1 MNVVVDEEFI
11 KEHQFDPEYY
21 EVIYRQYE
29 DLIHD
34 IAHKYFLKGFEYE
47 DLFSEGVVKLF
58 LVIPKWKPELGYKF
72 STFLGHSLHRHYQT
86 LVRKQRAVKRWN
98 GQSEMSFEEPISEV
112 DKVYLKDLLA
122 DEHALEPFQMDVLV
136 ADDFIDTYCA
146 TVKKERDVRVIK
158 GYFLEDKKQHDLAKE
173 LDIAQPTVSRIIAR
187 NQKKIKV
194 MYEKG
199 NY

>member
-11 KEHQFDPEYY
+11 KEHQFEPEYY
-21 EVIYRQYE
+21 EAIYHQYE

-34 IAHKYFLKGFEYE
+34 IAHKYFLRGFEYE

-58 LVIPKWKPELGYKF
+58 LVIPRWKPELGYKF

-86 LVRKQRAVKRWN
+86 LVRKQMAVKRGN
-98 GQSEMSFEEPISEV
+98 GITEMSFEEPISEV
-112 DKVYLKDLLA
+112 DRIYLKDLLV

-146 TVKKERDVRVIK
+146 TVKKERDIKIIK
-158 GYFLEDKKQHDLAKE
+158 GISLK
-173 LDIAQPTVSRIIAR
+173 IR
-187 NQKKIKV
+187 NNKI
-194 MYEKG
+194 
-199 NY
+199 

>member
-11 KEHQFDPEYY
+11 KEHQFEPEYY
-21 EVIYRQYE
+21 EAIYHQYE

-34 IAHKYFLKGFEYE
+34 IAHKYFLRGFEYE

-58 LVIPKWKPELGYKF
+58 LVIPRWKPELGYKF

-86 LVRKQRAVKRWN
+86 LVRKQMAVKRGN
-98 GQSEMSFEEPISEV
+98 GLIEMSFEEPISEV
-112 DKVYLKDLLA
+112 DRIYLKDFLV
-122 DEHALEPFQMDVLV
+122 DEHALEPFQMNVLV
-136 ADDFIDTYCA
+136 AEDFLDTYCA
-146 TVKKERDVRVIK
+146 TVKKERDIRILK
-158 GYFLEDKKQHDLAKE
+158 GYFLDDVSQNDLAKE
-173 LDIAQPTVSRIIAR
+173 LNIAQATVSRIISR
-187 NQKKIKV
+187 HQKKLKV

>member
-11 KEHQFDPEYY
+11 KEHQFEPEYY
-21 EVIYRQYE
+21 EAIYHQYE

-34 IAHKYFLKGFEYE
+34 IAHKYFLRGFEYE

-58 LVIPKWKPELGYKF
+58 LVIPRWKPELGYKF

-86 LVRKQRAVKRWN
+86 LVRKQMAVKRGN
-98 GQSEMSFEEPISEV
+98 GLTEMSFEEPISKV
-112 DKVYLKDLLA
+112 DRIYLKDFLV

-136 ADDFIDTYCA
+136 AEDFLDTYCA
-146 TVKKERDVRVIK
+146 TVKKERDIRILK
-158 GYFLEDKKQHDLAKE
+158 GYFLDDVSQNDLAKE
-173 LDIAQPTVSRIIAR
+173 LNIAQATVSRIISR
-187 NQKKIKV
+187 HQKKLKV